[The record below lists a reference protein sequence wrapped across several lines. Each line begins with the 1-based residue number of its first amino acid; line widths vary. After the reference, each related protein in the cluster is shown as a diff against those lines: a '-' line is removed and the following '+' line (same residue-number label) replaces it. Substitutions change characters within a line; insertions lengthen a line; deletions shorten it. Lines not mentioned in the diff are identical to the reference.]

1 MKGLRQLTGL
11 SRADFATKYGFNH
24 NRLLNME
31 QGFRA
36 TLQLD
41 EIGTYLEIIYSLG
54 KDPRDFF
61 PVLNQPNFMAPAL
74 TNG

>member
-54 KDPRDFF
+54 RDPRDFF
-61 PVLNQPNFMAPAL
+61 PVLNQPNSMAPAL

>member
-1 MKGLRQLTGL
+1 MMKELRLQTGL

-41 EIGTYLEIIYSLG
+41 EIGTYLEIIYSLE

-61 PVLNQPNFMAPAL
+61 PVLSHPNFLEAS
-74 TNG
+74 